1 MSLFIGQLAGQCT
14 HYGVLV
20 QVSLAKYSNGE
31 PLDVV
36 SLVAA
41 VA

>member
-1 MSLFIGQLAGQCT
+1 MYPL
-14 HYGVLV
+14 YGGLV
-20 QVSLAKYSNGE
+20 QVSLAKYSSDE

-36 SLVAA
+36 SLVVV